1 MLAAAAEMFASC
13 DDALTASFGGN
24 HHSFIGG
31 KGFDVITIS
40 GKTLFCLNFSG
51 AYWHTYVST
60 NSIRRLP
67 ALPMLRDLMN
77 AVNQTIL

>member
-51 AYWHTYVST
+51 TGT
-60 NSIRRLP
+60 R
-67 ALPMLRDLMN
+67 
-77 AVNQTIL
+77 T

>member
-1 MLAAAAEMFASC
+1 VRWCVDRVFCRES
-13 DDALTASFGGN
+13 SFVYWRERFRCHN
-24 HHSFIGG
+24 HKWKNSILSEF
-31 KGFDVITIS
+31 FW
-40 GKTLFCLNFSG
+40 
-51 AYWHTYVST
+51 YWHTYVST